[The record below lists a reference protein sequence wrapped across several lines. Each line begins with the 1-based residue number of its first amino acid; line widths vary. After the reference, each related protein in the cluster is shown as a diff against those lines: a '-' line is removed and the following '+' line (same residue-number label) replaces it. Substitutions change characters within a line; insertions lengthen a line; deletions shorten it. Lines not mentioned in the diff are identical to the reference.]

1 MAGTTGSDAPI
12 GRTERF
18 SARPIGELKSFLE
31 RRDLVRLVGEPA
43 GDAAAED
50 GHHADK
56 KDGDQSDEE
65 AVLGHGDTGVIPGE
79 PAERCCGHGDLGL
92 RVKIGSC

>member
-50 GHHADK
+50 RYDADQE
-56 KDGDQSDEE
+56 DSDQGNQEP
-65 AVLGHGDTGVIPGE
+65 VLGDGDTGVIAE
-79 PAERCCGHGDLGL
+79 ESAER
-92 RVKIGSC
+92 

>member
-31 RRDLVRLVGEPA
+31 RRNLVRLVGEPA
-43 GDAAAED
+43 GDATAED
-50 GHHADK
+50 RHDADQE
-56 KDGDQSDEE
+56 DSDQGDEE
-65 AVLGHGDTGVIPGE
+65 AVFGHGDPGVGPDE
-79 PAERCCGHGDLGL
+79 PANCGCKHVGWAW
-92 RVKIGSC
+92 R